1 MSETYTAVYERE
13 GQTWTAEI
21 AGLTGVQACADSLPK
36 VRDLIRQAL
45 GVRLDTDPAGLSVT
59 DQIGLPRKFKATQE
73 RVRAERSEQEVAR
86 LMDKMAGPISA
97 KDWAEDMRLAGRQHG
112 AVRWLESLDPGVQF
126 TPDQLCHRITVA
138 EEIGRWG
145 ECENE
150 AAGNQVMNR
159 QSAVSEDPARAAG
172 EVGSNVAK

>member
-1 MSETYTAVYERE
+1 MEGGFQVSETYTAVYERE
-13 GQTWTAEI
+13 GQTWTAGI
-21 AGLTGVQACADSLPK
+21 AGLSGVQVCADSLPL

-45 GVRLDTDPAGLSVT
+45 GGWLDTDPAQLTVT
-59 DQIGLPRKFKATQE
+59 DRISLPSRFKATQE
-73 RVRAERSEQEVAR
+73 RVRAERSEQDVAR

-112 AVRWLESLDPGVQF
+112 AVRWLESLDPDVQF

-145 ECENE
+145 ESGEE
-150 AAGNQVMNR
+150 APDHRADDSAGGR
-159 QSAVSEDPARAAG
+159 
-172 EVGSNVAK
+172 